1 MSAWR
6 RRALA
11 LALTTLMPLGAGCG
25 AKTGLDT
32 PDANVD
38 AGSDAG
44 MDAGPDAGPP
54 IRCIEVP
61 PMGMPVTADF
71 SIPATLQVVDVMF
84 LIDATGSMRDEIDN
98 VRRGLRDSV
107 VPGVTAAIPDAAFG
121 LAFFGEF
128 PVLPH
133 ARPSSGVRPYE
144 LRAPVTT
151 DIERLTAAFEGIPN
165 WVNMDDPE
173 ADVEG
178 LFQVATGAGLSPFV
192 DPSFGCPSGGTGG
205 ACFRADAFRV
215 VLLATDAP
223 MHNGP
228 PGVPPNADYAF
239 TSPATPHGYAE
250 TVTAL
255 RNVGV
260 TVIGLGATDP
270 GRPSP
275 LPHLMQL
282 VTDVDTHHMPLVF
295 DIGNAGDRIGQDIVM
310 ALETLASSVPLD
322 VSASVEDV
330 PGDAIDARTLVTAV
344 RATSASPMSGIAGIS
359 GSTFAGVV
367 PGTLLTFQIDVDGSV
382 LPPST
387 MRREVRARVV
397 FRDGGRSRIGSE
409 DVLFVIPGADGQG
422 CP

>member
-1 MSAWR
+1 MIGR
-6 RRALA
+6 RLLA
-11 LALTTLMPLGAGCG
+11 FAVLVGIAGCG
-25 AKTGLDT
+25 AKTGLYA

-38 AGSDAG
+38 AGHDGGIDANVDAG
-44 MDAGPDAGPP
+44 HDAGPP
-54 IRCIEVP
+54 IRCIEIP
-61 PMGMPVTADF
+61 PTGGPVTAAF
-71 SIPATLQVVDVMF
+71 SIPATLQIVDVMF

-98 VRRGLRDSV
+98 VRHGLRDVV
-107 VPGVTAAIPDAAFG
+107 VPGVTSAIPDAAFG

-128 PVLPH
+128 PVEPH
-133 ARPSSGVRPYE
+133 ARPSSGVLPYE
-144 LRAPVTT
+144 LRAPITT
-151 DIERLTAAFEGIPN
+151 DVERLTAAFEGIPTWGN
-165 WVNMDDPE
+165 LDDPE

-178 LFQVATGAGLSPFV
+178 LFQVATGAGLPPFI
-192 DPSFGCPSGGTGG
+192 DPSFGCPSGGSGG
-205 ACFRADAFRV
+205 ACFRSDAFRV
-215 VLLATDAP
+215 VLLVTDAP

-228 PGVPPNADYAF
+228 PGVAPISNYAF
-239 TSPATPHGYAE
+239 TSPATPHHYME

-255 RNVGV
+255 RNIGV

-275 LPHLMQL
+275 LPHLSQL

-295 DIGNAGDRIGQDIVM
+295 DIGNAGDQIGQDIVM
-310 ALETLASSVPLD
+310 ALETLADAVPLD

-344 RATSASPMSGIAGIS
+344 RATSANPMSNVAGIS
-359 GSTFAGVV
+359 GNTFAGVI
-367 PGTLLTFQIDVDGSV
+367 PGTQLTFEIDVDASV

-397 FRDGGRSRIGSE
+397 FRDAGRSRVGSE
-409 DVLFVIPGADGQG
+409 DVLFVIPGSDGRG